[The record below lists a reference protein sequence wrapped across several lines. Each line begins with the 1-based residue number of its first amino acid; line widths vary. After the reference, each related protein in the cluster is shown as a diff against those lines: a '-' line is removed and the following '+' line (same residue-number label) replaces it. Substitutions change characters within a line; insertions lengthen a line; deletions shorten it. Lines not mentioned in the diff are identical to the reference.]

1 MGERV
6 LGWGLKLLGIALF
19 IGPFIAA
26 FAAHNWDIQAA
37 VVPSQAE
44 MDEVNDRLSGLVF
57 EEGFSEDPFTLGTPI
72 FSNNT
77 VSVTVEFTSP
87 LKIPIKI
94 TDLSASISGQGGQ
107 GAQVQMEE
115 AEVDVPANGTAN
127 FTLVGP
133 YSGTP
138 PTNPEP
144 TDVNITFELYGVTLQ
159 VQMGAG

>member
-1 MGERV
+1 MGERA

-26 FAAHNWDIQAA
+26 FAAHNWDLQAA

-44 MDEVNDRLSGLVF
+44 MDEVNERVSGLVV
-57 EEGFSEDPFTLGTPI
+57 EEGFSEDPFTLGTPK

-144 TDVNITFELYGVTLQ
+144 TGVNITFELYGVTLQ
-159 VQMGAG
+159 VQIEVG